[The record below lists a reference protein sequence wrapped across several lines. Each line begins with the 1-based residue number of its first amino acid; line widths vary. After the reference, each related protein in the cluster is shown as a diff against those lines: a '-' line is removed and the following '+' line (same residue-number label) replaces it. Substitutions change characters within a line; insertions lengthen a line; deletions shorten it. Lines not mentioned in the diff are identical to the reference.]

1 MKKLLVLV
9 MAVLSSQVSCAQKT
23 ENKTEMSIQNSNS
36 IVIQQLEKFKAQDHF
51 AGDGQL
57 YTGVQNSALR
67 MSLNQK
73 VADTAQAFIALY
85 QQKNEPTKAELL
97 QVLAN
102 GISQIDPDKLDTEDR
117 EQVATT
123 FESFLDIVGLESSEG
138 ILNKWVYGEEISKLL
153 EQDKH

>member
-1 MKKLLVLV
+1 M
-9 MAVLSSQVSCAQKT
+9 
-23 ENKTEMSIQNSNS
+23 NIQNSNS

>member
-1 MKKLLVLV
+1 
-9 MAVLSSQVSCAQKT
+9 T

-138 ILNKWVYGEEISKLL
+138 ILNKWVYGEE
-153 EQDKH
+153 

>member
-1 MKKLLVLV
+1 
-9 MAVLSSQVSCAQKT
+9 AQKT

>member
-9 MAVLSSQVSCAQKT
+9 MAVLSSQVGCAQKT

-73 VADTAQAFIALY
+73 VADTAQAFIALFINKRMSQPRQNFY
-85 QQKNEPTKAELL
+85 KSLLMELVKSILTSWIQKIE
-97 QVLAN
+97 
-102 GISQIDPDKLDTEDR
+102 
-117 EQVATT
+117 
-123 FESFLDIVGLESSEG
+123 
-138 ILNKWVYGEEISKLL
+138 NKWQLHLKVF
-153 EQDKH
+153 

>member
-1 MKKLLVLV
+1 
-9 MAVLSSQVSCAQKT
+9 
-23 ENKTEMSIQNSNS
+23 
-36 IVIQQLEKFKAQDHF
+36 
-51 AGDGQL
+51 
-57 YTGVQNSALR
+57 SALR

>member
-1 MKKLLVLV
+1 
-9 MAVLSSQVSCAQKT
+9 
-23 ENKTEMSIQNSNS
+23 SNS

-138 ILNKWVYGEEISKLL
+138 ILNKWVYGEEIGKLL

>member
-1 MKKLLVLV
+1 G
-9 MAVLSSQVSCAQKT
+9 CAQKT

>member
-1 MKKLLVLV
+1 
-9 MAVLSSQVSCAQKT
+9 MAVLSSQVGCTQKT
-23 ENKTEMSIQNSNS
+23 ENKIEMSIQNSNS

-102 GISQIDPDKLDTEDR
+102 GIGQIDPDKLDTEDR

>member
-1 MKKLLVLV
+1 
-9 MAVLSSQVSCAQKT
+9 
-23 ENKTEMSIQNSNS
+23 MSIQNSNS

-138 ILNKWVYGEEISKLL
+138 ILNKWVYGEEIGKLL

>member
-1 MKKLLVLV
+1 G
-9 MAVLSSQVSCAQKT
+9 QKT

>member
-1 MKKLLVLV
+1 MQQSL
-9 MAVLSSQVSCAQKT
+9 
-23 ENKTEMSIQNSNS
+23 
-36 IVIQQLEKFKAQDHF
+36 QQLEKFKAQDHF

-73 VADTAQAFIALY
+73 VTDTAQAFIALY

>member
-1 MKKLLVLV
+1 
-9 MAVLSSQVSCAQKT
+9 MAEKAFTDRFVQQSL
-23 ENKTEMSIQNSNS
+23 
-36 IVIQQLEKFKAQDHF
+36 QQLEKFKAQDHF

-138 ILNKWVYGEEISKLL
+138 ILNKWVYGEEIGKLL

>member
-1 MKKLLVLV
+1 
-9 MAVLSSQVSCAQKT
+9 
-23 ENKTEMSIQNSNS
+23 

-138 ILNKWVYGEEISKLL
+138 ILNKWVYGEEIGKLL

>member
-1 MKKLLVLV
+1 
-9 MAVLSSQVSCAQKT
+9 
-23 ENKTEMSIQNSNS
+23 S

>member
-1 MKKLLVLV
+1 M
-9 MAVLSSQVSCAQKT
+9 
-23 ENKTEMSIQNSNS
+23 
-36 IVIQQLEKFKAQDHF
+36 VIQQLEKFKAQDHF

-73 VADTAQAFIALY
+73 VTDTAQAFIALY

>member
-1 MKKLLVLV
+1 
-9 MAVLSSQVSCAQKT
+9 
-23 ENKTEMSIQNSNS
+23 
-36 IVIQQLEKFKAQDHF
+36 QLEKFKAQDHF

-73 VADTAQAFIALY
+73 VTDTAQAFIALY

>member
-1 MKKLLVLV
+1 
-9 MAVLSSQVSCAQKT
+9 
-23 ENKTEMSIQNSNS
+23 
-36 IVIQQLEKFKAQDHF
+36 
-51 AGDGQL
+51 
-57 YTGVQNSALR
+57 

-97 QVLAN
+97 QVLVH
-102 GISQIDPDKLDTEDR
+102 GIGQIDPDKLDLDTEDR

>member
-1 MKKLLVLV
+1 
-9 MAVLSSQVSCAQKT
+9 
-23 ENKTEMSIQNSNS
+23 SIQNSNS

-153 EQDKH
+153 E

>member
-1 MKKLLVLV
+1 MN
-9 MAVLSSQVSCAQKT
+9 CH
-23 ENKTEMSIQNSNS
+23 I
-36 IVIQQLEKFKAQDHF
+36 I
-51 AGDGQL
+51 L

-123 FESFLDIVGLESSEG
+123 FECFLDIVGLESSEG

>member
-1 MKKLLVLV
+1 
-9 MAVLSSQVSCAQKT
+9 
-23 ENKTEMSIQNSNS
+23 MSIQNSNS

-73 VADTAQAFIALY
+73 VTDTAQAFIALY